1 MPAAQEGHLAIVR
14 LLLRR
19 CRLDVNAQNS
29 GGASA
34 IFFAA
39 KYGRVGVVR
48 YLLRDGTATA
58 GDADADDDDET
69 EAPRVCSDAPPML
82 TSPWPPSQ
90 EHIWARSVRKPL

>member
-14 LLLRR
+14 LLLSR

-48 YLLRDGTATA
+48 YLLRDGMATA
-58 GDADADDDDET
+58 DDADADDE
-69 EAPRVCSDAPPML
+69 EPAPTHTPANPNLVLQDG
-82 TSPWPPSQ
+82 TSPLY
-90 EHIWARSVRKPL
+90 AAAVRRPFGGRID